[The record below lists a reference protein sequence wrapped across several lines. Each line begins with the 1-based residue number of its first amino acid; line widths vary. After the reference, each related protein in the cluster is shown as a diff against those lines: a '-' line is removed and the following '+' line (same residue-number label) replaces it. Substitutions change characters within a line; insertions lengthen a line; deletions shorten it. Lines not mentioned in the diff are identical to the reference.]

1 MIILTNKNHKFM
13 LSIFAQFYWIGNGN
27 LAKASFSMRSKP
39 GWENATLPFLPSC
52 AKLLYFVD
60 FCVTG
65 SVVLLLCVAAGH
77 GRKLNQGWTLLDW
90 LLEFIQKSGL
100 EWELCLTS
108 EGTLFSL
115 RGRHSPS
122 PLPTCSVF
130 CTAPDDLLL
139 WTGLDRNPNPVS
151 AD

>member
-1 MIILTNKNHKFM
+1 MPRRLGDDWTNRNVIILDGGE
-13 LSIFAQFYWIGNGN
+13 W
-27 LAKASFSMRSKP
+27 P

-122 PLPTCSVF
+122 PVNFQGKAKPHWPRASNGESLC
-130 CTAPDDLLL
+130 
-139 WTGLDRNPNPVS
+139 DRHNGTLETILTLVLNPS
-151 AD
+151 